1 MDINTIIQQ
10 TVDETIIKL
19 KYNNLL
25 TDKAKTSYQKCEELL
40 RSYDSLREANTA
52 KANELIN
59 EIDRALMHIQQDP
72 YYEVI
77 LMYYIQGISREAI
90 ANSYNTTGTTISRN
104 KRRLI
109 NKLKMILFAD
119 DSIGELLHM

>member
-1 MDINTIIQQ
+1 MDINNIIQQ
-10 TVDETIIKL
+10 TVDETIIQL
-19 KYNNLL
+19 KINGLITN
-25 TDKAKTSYQKCEELL
+25 TNKTAFQKCEELL
-40 RSYDSLREANTA
+40 RSYDSLKEANTA
-52 KANELIN
+52 KANDLIN

-77 LMYYIQGISREAI
+77 VMYYIEGVSREAI

-119 DSIGELLHM
+119 DSISELLH